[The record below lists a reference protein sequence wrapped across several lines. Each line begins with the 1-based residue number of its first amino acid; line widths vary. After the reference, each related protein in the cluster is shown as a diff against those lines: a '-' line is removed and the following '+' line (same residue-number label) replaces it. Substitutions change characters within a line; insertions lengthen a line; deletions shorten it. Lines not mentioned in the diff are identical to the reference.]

1 MSVVVSC
8 RVPDEIA
15 ARLDAQ
21 LERAEL
27 KNRSQ
32 AVGTAILFWLRQKEG
47 QPSLEDR
54 LADRLA
60 EVVRAELAALPRAS
74 GDGGAPASS
83 KQDPLADK
91 KARFLAAGRR

>member
-21 LERAEL
+21 LERAGL

-32 AVGTAILFWLRQKEG
+32 AVGAAILFWLRQKEG

-54 LADRLA
+54 LTDRLT
-60 EVVRAELAALPRAS
+60 EVIRAELAALPRAS
-74 GDGGAPASS
+74 GDGGSQAPP
-83 KQDPLADK
+83 KDDPLADK
-91 KARFLAAGRR
+91 KKRFLAAGRR